1 MRLVRVASVLLVVS
15 LLVFVLPFSYA
26 QDTAE
31 DGLAPRMVTG
41 TYETTYYAEFS
52 DWQVFPVLLPMLS
65 ADNHLPFYQRFDLRA
80 EAQIVGQINGEV
92 GSGVYQ
98 IILPDSPVEAG
109 WYDTDGDPNT
119 PSKVK
124 VFTIGTGTGMVG
136 ENYVSR
142 YDFIYTR
149 SFGFNPNNHLWSGKL
164 LVWAAEE
171 NATFPVLNG
180 VDNIY
185 YTPDDI
191 YVKVPAGWSVI
202 EVKAKSSVGSESV
215 RVFRTSQPVVELTEP
230 TYLGD
235 VDLSELSYEDA
246 FLSLINHLEATYVF
260 TDYRRVNW
268 NEIRTIYGPKA
279 AKVSSDSEFHALLET
294 ALFSFYDGH
303 LAIIGPGI
311 PEWFWGW
318 VGMQVFPVEDQL
330 MVMKVYEVSPIAQN
344 THIVPGTV
352 ITHVNGMDAMSYFAS
367 VPRTIYSSGHDTGD
381 TWRRGSMAFRGLPGT
396 VYDLTYRLPDG
407 SEETTR
413 VETVYV
419 GDIESTE
426 TIDPRPLDYEILP
439 NNIGFIAIR
448 NFTSA
453 TLDNLWDAALETM
466 LQKNVS
472 GIIIDLRHNGGGF
485 STLSNYMLGSF
496 LDSDVYAGREVS
508 ALDEDGDG
516 ERDIEDDFYYGRG
529 RIFDPSRVVV
539 LIGPDCFSAC
549 EFAAYA
555 FKDIG
560 AQVIGHLTS
569 GGAGGGVGATYHLPG
584 GTMVYGM
591 GVVMSEDLDGN
602 IIIEGIGVP
611 LDVQVPFS
619 AEALAAGED
628 TLLLTAISLLTD

>member
-1 MRLVRVASVLLVVS
+1 
-15 LLVFVLPFSYA
+15 
-26 QDTAE
+26 
-31 DGLAPRMVTG
+31 
-41 TYETTYYAEFS
+41 
-52 DWQVFPVLLPMLS
+52 
-65 ADNHLPFYQRFDLRA
+65 
-80 EAQIVGQINGEV
+80 
-92 GSGVYQ
+92 
-98 IILPDSPVEAG
+98 
-109 WYDTDGDPNT
+109 
-119 PSKVK
+119 
-124 VFTIGTGTGMVG
+124 
-136 ENYVSR
+136 
-142 YDFIYTR
+142 
-149 SFGFNPNNHLWSGKL
+149 
-164 LVWAAEE
+164 
-171 NATFPVLNG
+171 
-180 VDNIY
+180 
-185 YTPDDI
+185 
-191 YVKVPAGWSVI
+191 
-202 EVKAKSSVGSESV
+202 
-215 RVFRTSQPVVELTEP
+215 
-230 TYLGD
+230 
-235 VDLSELSYEDA
+235 
-246 FLSLINHLEATYVF
+246 
-260 TDYRRVNW
+260 
-268 NEIRTIYGPKA
+268 
-279 AKVSSDSEFHALLET
+279 
-294 ALFSFYDGH
+294 
-303 LAIIGPGI
+303 
-311 PEWFWGW
+311 
-318 VGMQVFPVEDQL
+318 
-330 MVMKVYEVSPIAQN
+330 
-344 THIVPGTV
+344 
-352 ITHVNGMDAMSYFAS
+352 
-367 VPRTIYSSGHDTGD
+367 
-381 TWRRGSMAFRGLPGT
+381 MAFRGLPGT

-448 NFTSA
+448 NFTSS

-628 TLLLTAISLLTD
+628 TVLLTAISLLTD